1 MAFLT
6 IDIGNTRVKLA
17 AMESYQILSRWECP
31 LTDLEKMLEKLIC
44 DEGHRFEKIG
54 WISVGKE
61 INITAWKLWEKLP
74 MRPQLVAINHHTHW
88 PIPHQYD
95 TPETLGTDR
104 IVAVIG
110 ALQMVE
116 AQPVLV
122 IDAGTAITYDCARA
136 DRTYLGGAIGPGMSM
151 RFKALHEFTARLPL
165 IKPSEDVDL
174 IGKSTLKSIQS
185 GVIQAMTAEISGMI
199 EAYRA
204 QLGTDMVVFLTGGDG
219 PFFEKRLKN
228 INFATSSIIHTG
240 INHILK
246 LSL

>member
-17 AMESYQILSRWECP
+17 AMASDQIYARWECP
-31 LTDLEKMLEKLIC
+31 LVDLEKMLGKLIL
-44 DEGHRFEKIG
+44 EEAHHFEKIG

-61 INITAWKLWEKLP
+61 INIASWTFWETLET
-74 MRPQLVAINHHTHW
+74 RPQLVAINRHTQW

-116 AQPVLV
+116 ARPVLV

-136 DRTYLGGAIGPGMSM
+136 DGTYLGGAIGPGMSM

-165 IKPSEDVDL
+165 IESSETVDL
-174 IGKSTLKSIQS
+174 IGKSTTTSIQS
-185 GVIQAMTAEISGMI
+185 GVVQAMTAEISGMI
-199 EAYRA
+199 EAYRT
-204 QLGTDMVVFLTGGDG
+204 QLGADLVVFLTGGDG